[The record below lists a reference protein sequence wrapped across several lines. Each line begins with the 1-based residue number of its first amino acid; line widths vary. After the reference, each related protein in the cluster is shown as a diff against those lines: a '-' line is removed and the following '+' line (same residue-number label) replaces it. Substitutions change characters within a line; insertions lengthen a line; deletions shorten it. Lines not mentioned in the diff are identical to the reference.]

1 MMAQDSAFGFGRWD
15 SHGLRMAGDGCLH
28 ERLVLALAKVM
39 LVCLL
44 AYLFVCLGSRWLAGS
59 LRGKREIGERRD
71 QNWLARSGWY
81 YVCKTGPLCH

>member
-59 LRGKREIGERRD
+59 LRGKRERGEIK
-71 QNWLARSGWY
+71 LAGSI
-81 YVCKTGPLCH
+81 